1 MTLFVV
7 VLVVGI
13 LMVVLPPLLFGAA
26 EGDLDAQPLRAD
38 LDRLGRGGRGRDR
51 RARVLGRQ
59 APRLATGQG
68 ARAAGVRRVRSIGGG
83 GAWPRST

>member
-26 EGDLDAQPLRAD
+26 EGDLDAQPFAPTWIGWGVVAVGAIGALASWAAKR
-38 LDRLGRGGRGRDR
+38 RG
-51 RARVLGRQ
+51 
-59 APRLATGQG
+59 
-68 ARAAGVRRVRSIGGG
+68 
-83 GAWPRST
+83 